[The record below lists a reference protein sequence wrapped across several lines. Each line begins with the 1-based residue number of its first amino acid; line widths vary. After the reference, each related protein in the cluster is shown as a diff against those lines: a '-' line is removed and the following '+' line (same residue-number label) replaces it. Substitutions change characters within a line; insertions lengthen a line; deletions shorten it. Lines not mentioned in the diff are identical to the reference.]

1 MRTFLG
7 LLMIANA
14 GLFFFGALQ
23 HAGVPIGHFH
33 EPRIV
38 PATVVE
44 TICGA
49 FLVWGG
55 VAALANTHAP
65 WRNSL
70 TGNFVAL
77 AGVLLGMIA
86 LAAGRGPRTTSNDL
100 YHRIMLI
107 LIAVSL
113 FFSWSIKK
121 NAGGVKPTSAKPGRL
136 RSVFR
141 NLTDN
146 RQSLGGENSKRPTA
160 KPESR
165 TRGASTTR

>member
-23 HAGVPIGHFH
+23 HAGVPIGQFH
-33 EPRIV
+33 EPRIL

-44 TICGA
+44 TTCAA

-55 VAALANTHAP
+55 VAVLANTHAR

-70 TGNFVAL
+70 IANLVAL
-77 AGVLLGMIA
+77 AGVLLGMVA

-107 LIAVSL
+107 VIAASL
-113 FFSWSIKK
+113 YFTWSLKK
-121 NAGGVKPTSAKPGRL
+121 SVEGVDS
-136 RSVFR
+136 
-141 NLTDN
+141 
-146 RQSLGGENSKRPTA
+146 
-160 KPESR
+160 SR
-165 TRGASTTR
+165 VK

>member
-23 HAGVPIGHFH
+23 HAGVPIGQFH
-33 EPRIV
+33 EPRIL

-44 TICGA
+44 TTCAA

-55 VAALANTHAP
+55 VAVLANTHAR

-70 TGNFVAL
+70 IANLVAL
-77 AGVLLGMIA
+77 AGVLLGMVA

-107 LIAVSL
+107 VIAASL
-113 FFSWSIKK
+113 YFTWSLKK
-121 NAGGVKPTSAKPGRL
+121 SVEGVDSSRAK
-136 RSVFR
+136 
-141 NLTDN
+141 
-146 RQSLGGENSKRPTA
+146 
-160 KPESR
+160 
-165 TRGASTTR
+165 

>member
-23 HAGVPIGHFH
+23 HAGVPIGQFH
-33 EPRIV
+33 EPRIL

-44 TICGA
+44 TTCAA

-55 VAALANTHAP
+55 VGVLANTHAR

-70 TGNFVAL
+70 IANLVAL
-77 AGVLLGMIA
+77 AGVLLGMVA

-107 LIAVSL
+107 VIAASL
-113 FFSWSIKK
+113 YFTWSLKK
-121 NAGGVKPTSAKPGRL
+121 SVEGVDS
-136 RSVFR
+136 
-141 NLTDN
+141 
-146 RQSLGGENSKRPTA
+146 
-160 KPESR
+160 SR
-165 TRGASTTR
+165 VK

>member
-23 HAGVPIGHFH
+23 HAGVPIGQFH
-33 EPRIV
+33 EPRIL

-44 TICGA
+44 TTCAA

-55 VAALANTHAP
+55 VAVLANTHAR

-70 TGNFVAL
+70 IANLVAL
-77 AGVLLGMIA
+77 AGVLLGMVA

-107 LIAVSL
+107 LIAASL
-113 FFSWSIKK
+113 YFTWSLKK
-121 NAGGVKPTSAKPGRL
+121 SVEGVDS
-136 RSVFR
+136 
-141 NLTDN
+141 
-146 RQSLGGENSKRPTA
+146 
-160 KPESR
+160 SR
-165 TRGASTTR
+165 VK

>member
-23 HAGVPIGHFH
+23 HAGVPIGQFH
-33 EPRIV
+33 EPRIL

-44 TICGA
+44 TTCAA
-49 FLVWGG
+49 FLVWSG
-55 VAALANTHAP
+55 VAVLANSHAR

-70 TGNFVAL
+70 IGNLVAL
-77 AGVLLGMIA
+77 AGVLLGMVA

-107 LIAVSL
+107 LIAASL
-113 FFSWSIKK
+113 YFTWSLKK
-121 NAGGVKPTSAKPGRL
+121 GAEGMHSSSVK
-136 RSVFR
+136 
-141 NLTDN
+141 
-146 RQSLGGENSKRPTA
+146 
-160 KPESR
+160 
-165 TRGASTTR
+165 